1 MSFALTHWG
10 RNEVRRFGWPLLVA
24 TVGVALA
31 AEGPWK
37 WLAVIP
43 AVLLAW
49 VLSFFRDP
57 PRRIPEEADAVV
69 SPADGT
75 IAEIAELDHYDFLDG
90 PAVRIGIFL
99 SIFNVHINRAPRAAR
114 VLETHYREGEYL
126 NALNPASAE
135 RNESMWIGLEDL
147 ERPGLRM
154 AVRQISGAIAR
165 RIVCELETGG
175 GGPARG
181 EVWYDQVRLPHR
193 ARPARQLRV
202 DRQGRAEG
210 EGRGDGSR
218 ETSRVAACPRRRTS
232 VGMAPAPCL
241 QLTMDH

>member
-1 MSFALTHWG
+1 MPFSITHWG
-10 RNEVRRFGWPLLVA
+10 RAELHRFGWPLLVA
-24 TVGVALA
+24 TVGVALVA
-31 AEGPWK
+31 AGPWK
-37 WLAVIP
+37 WLAVVP
-43 AVLLAW
+43 GVVLAW

-99 SIFNVHINRAPRAAR
+99 SIFNVHINRAPRAAK

-135 RNESMWIGLEDL
+135 RNESMWIGLEDA

-165 RIVCELETGG
+165 RIVCELAPGGEVRRGEKFGMIKFGSRTELVLPAGCEVTVEVGQKVKAGATVVARLGDRGQETGN
-175 GGPARG
+175 RG
-181 EVWYDQVRLPHR
+181 QE
-193 ARPARQLRV
+193 
-202 DRQGRAEG
+202 
-210 EGRGDGSR
+210 
-218 ETSRVAACPRRRTS
+218 
-232 VGMAPAPCL
+232 
-241 QLTMDH
+241 